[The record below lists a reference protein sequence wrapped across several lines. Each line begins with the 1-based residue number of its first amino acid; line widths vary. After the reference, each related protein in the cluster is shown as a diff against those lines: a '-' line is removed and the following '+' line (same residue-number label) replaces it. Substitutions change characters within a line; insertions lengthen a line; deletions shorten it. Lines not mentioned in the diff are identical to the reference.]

1 MAEATHPRRRRRRN
15 EKNPKS
21 KVQGPKSAFERG
33 IPLGPEDVVAITDA
47 RLQNRLWTLDLGL
60 WTNLIMRKSRAV
72 QVKNVQ
78 IGGGAPVAIQ
88 SMTKTDTADVGA
100 TVAQIEE
107 MVRAGCE
114 IVRLAVPNDDAA
126 IALKEIR
133 KRVPDVPLVADIHFH
148 YKLALLALEAG
159 IDKLRLNPG
168 NIGKHERIVEV
179 VRAAQAQKV
188 PIRIGV
194 NGGSL
199 EKDLLKK
206 YGTATPEA
214 MVESAMRH
222 IKILEDL
229 DFTDTIIS
237 LKASDV
243 HRTVAAY
250 RLLAEKVDYPFH
262 LGVTEAGTAFVG
274 TVKSSIGLGI
284 LLHEGIGDTIRVSLA
299 AEPQEEVRVAWE
311 IVKSLG
317 MRTRGVTVVA
327 CPTCGRLDVD
337 NFVEIVT
344 EIERR
349 LAHVE
354 EPLHLSIMGCAV
366 NGPGEAHDSQL
377 GVTFG
382 RGVGM
387 IFKDGIPMRKVA
399 GEDIVEAFVMETEK
413 LLGEI
418 ASKKITAEP
427 ELVSIT

>member
-1 MAEATHPRRRRRRN
+1 MGNAPLANLGFATGVSR
-15 EKNPKS
+15 
-21 KVQGPKSAFERG
+21 
-33 IPLGPEDVVAITDA
+33 VV
-47 RLQNRLWTLDLGL
+47 
-60 WTNLIMRKSRAV
+60 MRQTRAV
-72 QVKNVQ
+72 KVKNLQV
-78 IGGGAPVAIQ
+78 GGGAPVSVQ
-88 SMTKTDTADVGA
+88 SMTKTDTTDVAG
-100 TVAQIEE
+100 TVRQIEE
-107 MVRAGCE
+107 MVAAGCE
-114 IVRLAVPNDDAA
+114 IVRVAVPDKESAL
-126 IALKEIR
+126 ALKEIR
-133 KRVPDVPLVADIHFH
+133 RLVPEVPLVADIHFH

-159 IDKLRLNPG
+159 VDKLRLNPG
-168 NIGKHERIVEV
+168 NIGAHERVREV
-179 VRAAQAQKV
+179 VRAAAAQKV

-214 MVESAMRH
+214 MVESAQRH
-222 IKILEDL
+222 VRILEDL
-229 DFTDTIIS
+229 DFQDIIIS

-250 RLLAEKVDYPFH
+250 RLLAQQVDYPLH
-262 LGVTEAGTAFVG
+262 LGVTEAGTPFGG
-274 TVKSSIGLGI
+274 TIKSAIGLGI

-311 IVKSLG
+311 ILKSLEL
-317 MRTRGVTVVA
+317 RKRGVTVVA

-387 IFKDGIPMRKVA
+387 IFKDGKPLRKVA
-399 GEDIVEAFVMETEK
+399 GEDIVEAFVAETEK
-413 LLGEI
+413 LLSEK
-418 ASKKITAEP
+418 ATHPAVAAEP
-427 ELVSIT
+427 ELVTIK

>member
-1 MAEATHPRRRRRRN
+1 
-15 EKNPKS
+15 
-21 KVQGPKSAFERG
+21 
-33 IPLGPEDVVAITDA
+33 
-47 RLQNRLWTLDLGL
+47 
-60 WTNLIMRKSRAV
+60 MRKSRPV
-72 QVKNVQ
+72 QVKHVQ
-78 IGGGAPVAIQ
+78 IGGGAPVVIQ
-88 SMTKTDTADVGA
+88 SMTKTDTANVDE
-100 TVAQIEE
+100 TVKQIEE
-107 MVRAGCE
+107 MVTAGCE
-114 IVRLAVPNDDAA
+114 IVRLAVPDNDAA

-133 KRVPDVPLVADIHFH
+133 KRVPEVPLVADIHFH

-206 YGTATPEA
+206 YGTATPAA
-214 MVESAMRH
+214 MVESALRH
-222 IKILEDL
+222 IQILEDL
-229 DFTDTIIS
+229 DFTETIIS

-250 RLLAEKVDYPFH
+250 RLLAAQVDYPLH
-262 LGVTEAGTAFVG
+262 LGVTEAGTAFSG
-274 TVKSSIGLGI
+274 TIKSAIGLGV

-311 IVKSLG
+311 ILKSLEL
-317 MRTRGVTVVA
+317 RKRGVTVVA

-337 NFVEIVT
+337 DFVGIVT

-349 LAHVE
+349 LAHIQ

-366 NGPGEAHDSQL
+366 NGPGWAHDSQL

-382 RGVGM
+382 KGVGM
-387 IFKDGIPMRKVA
+387 IFKNGRPMRKVA
-399 GEDIVEAFVMETEK
+399 GADIVEAFVAETEK
-413 LLGEI
+413 LI
-418 ASKKITAEP
+418 AEGATAQTEVIP
-427 ELVSIT
+427 ELV

>member
-1 MAEATHPRRRRRRN
+1 
-15 EKNPKS
+15 
-21 KVQGPKSAFERG
+21 
-33 IPLGPEDVVAITDA
+33 
-47 RLQNRLWTLDLGL
+47 
-60 WTNLIMRKSRAV
+60 MRQTRAV
-72 QVKNVQ
+72 RVKGVR
-78 IGGGAPVAIQ
+78 IGGGAPVVVQ
-88 SMTKTDTADVGA
+88 SMTKTDTADVEG

-114 IVRLAVPNDDAA
+114 VVRVAVPNAEAA
-126 IALKEIR
+126 VALKEIR
-133 KRVPDVPLVADIHFH
+133 RRVPDVPLVADIHFH
-148 YKLALLALEAG
+148 YRLALMALEAG

-168 NIGKHERIVEV
+168 NIGSIERVREV
-179 VRAAQAQKV
+179 VRATKERGV

-222 IKILEDL
+222 ITILEDL
-229 DFTDTIIS
+229 DFQDIVVS

-250 RLLAEKVDYPFH
+250 RLLAEKVDYPLH
-262 LGVTEAGTAFVG
+262 LGVTEAGTPFGG
-274 TVKSSIGLGI
+274 TIKSAMGLGI

-299 AEPQEEVRVAWE
+299 AEPHEEVRVAWE
-311 IVKSLG
+311 ILKSLDL
-317 MRTRGVTVVA
+317 RKRGVTVVA
-327 CPTCGRLDVD
+327 CPTCGRLDVP

-349 LAHVE
+349 LAHIE
-354 EPLHLSIMGCAV
+354 EPLHLSIMGCEV

-382 RGVGM
+382 KGAGM
-387 IFKDGIPMRKVA
+387 IFKDGRPLRRVSGA
-399 GEDIVEAFVMETEK
+399 DIVEAFVKEAEK
-413 LLGEI
+413 LV
-418 ASKKITAEP
+418 AEGADAQAEATP
-427 ELVSIT
+427 ELVTIQR

>member
-1 MAEATHPRRRRRRN
+1 
-15 EKNPKS
+15 
-21 KVQGPKSAFERG
+21 
-33 IPLGPEDVVAITDA
+33 
-47 RLQNRLWTLDLGL
+47 
-60 WTNLIMRKSRAV
+60 MRKSRPV
-72 QVKNVQ
+72 QVKHIQ

-88 SMTKTDTADVGA
+88 SMTKTDTSDVGA

-114 IVRLAVPNDDAA
+114 IVRLAVPDNDAA
-126 IALKEIR
+126 VALKEIR

-168 NIGKHERIVEV
+168 NIGAHERIREV
-179 VRAAQAQKV
+179 VRAAQSQKV

-214 MVESAMRH
+214 MVESALRH
-222 IKILEDL
+222 IQILEDL
-229 DFTDTIIS
+229 DFTDIIIS

-262 LGVTEAGTAFVG
+262 LGVTEAGTSFSG

-317 MRTRGVTVVA
+317 LRTRGVTVVA

-337 NFVEIVT
+337 NFVGIVT

-349 LAHVE
+349 LAHIE

-377 GVTFG
+377 GITFG

-387 IFKDGIPMRKVA
+387 IFKDGVPMRKVA
-399 GEDIVEAFVMETEK
+399 GENIVEAFVMETEK
-413 LLGEI
+413 LL
-418 ASKKITAEP
+418 AEQKTKP
-427 ELVSIT
+427 STDYTDLEKQSV

>member
-1 MAEATHPRRRRRRN
+1 
-15 EKNPKS
+15 
-21 KVQGPKSAFERG
+21 
-33 IPLGPEDVVAITDA
+33 
-47 RLQNRLWTLDLGL
+47 
-60 WTNLIMRKSRAV
+60 MRKSKAV
-72 QVKNVQ
+72 KVKDIV
-78 IGGGAPVAIQ
+78 IGGGAPVVVQ
-88 SMTKTDTADVGA
+88 SMTKTDTVDVDG
-100 TVAQIEE
+100 TVKQIEA
-107 MVRAGCE
+107 MMSAGCE
-114 IVRLAVPNDDAA
+114 IVRVAVPDKDAA

-148 YKLALLALEAG
+148 YKLALMALEAG

-168 NIGKHERIVEV
+168 NIGAIERVREV

-222 IKILEDL
+222 IQILEDL
-229 DFTDTIIS
+229 GFTDTIVS

-250 RLLAEKVDYPFH
+250 RLLAEKVDYPLH
-262 LGVTEAGTAFVG
+262 LGVTEAGTSFGG
-274 TVKSSIGLGI
+274 TIKSAIGLGI

-299 AEPQEEVRVAWE
+299 AEPDEEVRVAWE
-311 IVKSLG
+311 ILKSLEL
-317 MRTRGVTVVA
+317 RKRGVTVVA

-349 LAHVE
+349 LAHIE

-366 NGPGEAHDSQL
+366 NGPGEAHDSDL

-382 RGVGM
+382 RNVGM
-387 IFKDGIPMRKVA
+387 IFKNGVPMRRVA
-399 GEDIVEAFVMETEK
+399 GADIVEAFVKETEQ
-413 LLGEI
+413 LLAEGWKE
-418 ASKKITAEP
+418 KEKPEP
-427 ELVSIT
+427 ELVEIKS